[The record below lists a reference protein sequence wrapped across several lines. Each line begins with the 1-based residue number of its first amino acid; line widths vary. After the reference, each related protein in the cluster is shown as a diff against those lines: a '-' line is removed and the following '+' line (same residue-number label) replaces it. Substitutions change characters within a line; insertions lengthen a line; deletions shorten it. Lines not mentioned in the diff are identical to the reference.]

1 LVVTELV
8 SIVSEKVTETFDV
21 NETEVSPSEGELD
34 DTVGDVVSVVV
45 VVSLSEVVVVVV
57 LSLVV
62 DAPSSLLLL
71 QEMMVK
77 LKRNME
83 KMMSICLTWFLISGL
98 GEPKLY
104 QNMWCFIMCIDLQM
118 KSKQEVIG

>member
-1 LVVTELV
+1 MLVVTELV

-21 NETEVSPSEGELD
+21 IETEVSPSEGELD
-34 DTVGDVVSVVV
+34 ETVGGVVSVVV
-45 VVSLSEVVVVVV
+45 VVSSSVVVV

-71 QEMMVK
+71 QEMIVR

-83 KMMSICLTWFLISGL
+83 KMMSICLTWFPKSSL
-98 GEPKLY
+98 GEP
-104 QNMWCFIMCIDLQM
+104 NI
-118 KSKQEVIG
+118 